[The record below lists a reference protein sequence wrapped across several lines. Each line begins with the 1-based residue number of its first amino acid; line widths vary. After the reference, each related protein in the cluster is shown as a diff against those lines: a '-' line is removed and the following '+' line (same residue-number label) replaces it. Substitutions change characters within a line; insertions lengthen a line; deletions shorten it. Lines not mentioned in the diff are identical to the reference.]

1 MFSGHGE
8 QAAGGR
14 EEHCGPHQWAAED
27 SGAEET
33 GDSWT
38 GPVSNDTPYIDLDCV
53 SVLKV
58 VSEETGHLSRPAVCD
73 MDILGGWISNRE
85 KKMLI

>member
-38 GPVSNDTPYIDLDCV
+38 GTVSNYTPYRDWGGLCFSPQD
-53 SVLKV
+53 
-58 VSEETGHLSRPAVCD
+58 ETGYFSLVIMCD
-73 MDILGGWISNRE
+73 VDILGSWILNGE
-85 KKMLI
+85 KKLI